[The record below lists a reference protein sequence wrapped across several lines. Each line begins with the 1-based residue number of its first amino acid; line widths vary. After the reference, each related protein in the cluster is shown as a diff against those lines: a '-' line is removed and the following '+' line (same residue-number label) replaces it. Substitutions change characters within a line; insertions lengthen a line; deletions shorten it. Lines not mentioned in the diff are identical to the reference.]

1 MVHLRAV
8 KRFLLALIS
17 LCPSCAWIPRPAS
30 VPVTTL
36 EAGKPAATEMVVFL
50 PGRWSDVEEF
60 EREKFLEMAGKRWPA
75 ARLVALDLHIGY
87 YKNRSMAE
95 RIHYD
100 VVLPARASG
109 VKTLRFVGISM
120 GGMGAL
126 IYDVEHPGQVDELI
140 LLSPFLGKDE
150 ALREIEAA
158 GGALRWKPGAIS
170 DEDFTRRLWSKL
182 REKWLLRGDRPDV
195 WLGCGFQDRLAPQ
208 NRQFAKDFLK
218 PAETRWQDGGHDWQT
233 WRELFQSR
241 LDR

>member
-1 MVHLRAV
+1 V
-8 KRFLLALIS
+8 KRILLALIS

-30 VPVTTL
+30 VPVTSL
-36 EAGKPAATEMVVFL
+36 EAGKSSSSEMVVFL
-50 PGRWSDVEEF
+50 PGRWSHVEEF
-60 EREKFLEMAGKRWPA
+60 EREKFFEMAGKRWPT

-95 RIHYD
+95 RIHHD
-100 VVLPARASG
+100 VVLPARAAG

-140 LLSPFLGKDE
+140 LLSPFLGKDD

-158 GGALRWKPGAIS
+158 GGALRWKPGAVS

-182 REKWLLRGDRPDV
+182 REKWLLREDRPDV

-218 PAETRWQDGGHDWQT
+218 PEETRWQDGGHDWPT
-233 WRELFQSR
+233 WRGLLQSR
-241 LDR
+241 LER